1 MIFLAGDTHG
11 FLPEDLWKIKR
22 FAAQQGAKLTRDD
35 YMIELGDFGVCWV
48 GDPDKDPSI
57 RKRLEQAKEKRLDDF
72 KLTHNES
79 DLAYFRMA
87 LDSEV
92 EAHLTHDKRALKFWT
107 SMPWTTLFIDGN
119 HENHPLLNSYPVE
132 EWHGGKVHKIA
143 DNVIHL
149 MRGQVYEIDGHTF
162 FTMGGASSIDKAK
175 RIEGISWWP
184 EEMPSKEELQE
195 GMDNLE
201 KHDFKVDYVLTHCA
215 PEQYLK
221 NMGMKSMKKKYDYTP
236 NTLTNFFTY
245 LLTKWNLEFGHW
257 YFGHYHNDESKGKF
271 HLLYQNI
278 RTLDPIEIDL
288 SPD

>member
-1 MIFLAGDTHG
+1 
-11 FLPEDLWKIKR
+11 
-22 FAAQQGAKLTRDD
+22 
-35 YMIELGDFGVCWV
+35 
-48 GDPDKDPSI
+48 
-57 RKRLEQAKEKRLDDF
+57 
-72 KLTHNES
+72 
-79 DLAYFRMA
+79 
-87 LDSEV
+87 
-92 EAHLTHDKRALKFWT
+92 
-107 SMPWTTLFIDGN
+107 
-119 HENHPLLNSYPVE
+119 
-132 EWHGGKVHKIA
+132 
-143 DNVIHL
+143 

-175 RIEGISWWP
+175 RIEGVSWWP

-201 KHDFKVDYVLTHCA
+201 KHNFKVDYVLTHCA